1 MTILNNMGQR
11 GLGDER
17 NDKVRVDR
25 MGEKTEKKLSM
36 AKKKNDIAKTAKII
50 ISFEQIKLQTSA
62 AL

>member
-1 MTILNNMGQR
+1 MGQR

-36 AKKKNDIAKTAKII
+36 AKKKNDIAKTARII

>member
-1 MTILNNMGQR
+1 MGQR

-25 MGEKTEKKLSM
+25 MGEKTEKKLSL
-36 AKKKNDIAKTAKII
+36 AKKKNDIAKTARII